1 MTNDPLSWYPTNNNL
16 AVSSDLN
23 QIGVNV
29 TSINIFN
36 LIFSIIFVIAL
47 IYGIYLLLKLLN
59 KNKTKTDNHL
69 LKRINVSQNLTVDF
83 IKINKK
89 LYILANN
96 QNSLELLDVI
106 KQEKDILEILSADS
120 ENLDK
125 RSINEKFD
133 NTLRTILR
141 KTDEVEGTKKK

>member
-1 MTNDPLSWYPTNNNL
+1 MTENSEKFSCFAADYSQFLQTPSVLSHKYIAYL
-16 AVSSDLN
+16 IGDL
-23 QIGVNV
+23 
-29 TSINIFN
+29 FD
-36 LIFSIIFVIAL
+36 FC
-47 IYGIYLLLKLLN
+47 
-59 KNKTKTDNHL
+59 DN
-69 LKRINVSQNLTVDF
+69 F